1 MFSIKNCAY
10 NLRGTGSRFNQP
22 APNATFKHKS
32 FPYIACRL
40 WNHLP
45 SHVREA
51 PDLKNFVGKLK
62 ELKLGLEVCP
72 CNVCAS

>member
-10 NLRGTGSRFNQP
+10 NLRGTGSRFNQQD
-22 APNATFKHKS
+22 PNTAFKHNS
-32 FPYIACRL
+32 FSYIACRL

-45 SHVREA
+45 SNFREV
-51 PDLKNFVGKLK
+51 PDLKSFVGKVK
-62 ELKLGLEVCP
+62 ELKLGLEVCS